1 MLSIYVTNDEKSWND
16 LVNRAPSEPRAKI
29 QQKLENVRNYMMD
42 SFGIDIDDLRRVI
55 QRRQEEVV
63 SGKVDLLI

>member
-1 MLSIYVTNDEKSWND
+1 
-16 LVNRAPSEPRAKI
+16 
-29 QQKLENVRNYMMD
+29 MMD

-63 SGKVDLLI
+63 SGKVDLTDLTIE